1 MINMFFKNTLYV
13 IICLICIIFCI
24 FGCTIQTSQ
33 NSQISQYSETSVTSI
48 NQSNADISNNC
59 NDYIEYVKSH
69 NIDFFD
75 YVVEGEGDIK
85 TNDSYGYNSSIRFK
99 VADNQVENARRS
111 LSKQLGDELEIS
123 EETLPHNSSNKYMQ
137 MVEKEKVIANWNK
150 LENGYDSAKTHSI
163 EIFLT
168 ENNGT
173 YFIYFFD

>member
-13 IICLICIIFCI
+13 IICLICIIFCM

-48 NQSNADISNNC
+48 NQSNISNNY

-69 NIDFFD
+69 DIDFFD
-75 YVVEGEGDIK
+75 YVIKGEGNIK
-85 TNDSYGYNSSIRFK
+85 TNDSYGYSSASIRFK
-99 VADNQVENARRS
+99 VADNQVENVRKS
-111 LSKQLGDELEIS
+111 ISKQLGDELKIC
-123 EETLPHNSSNKYMQ
+123 EETLPHNSSDKYMQ
-137 MVEKEKVIANWNK
+137 MIEKEKVIANWTK

>member
-1 MINMFFKNTLYV
+1 MINVFFKNTLYV
-13 IICLICIIFCI
+13 IICLICIIFCM

-33 NSQISQYSETSVTSI
+33 NSQISQYSETSVQSI
-48 NQSNADISNNC
+48 NQYNISNNY

-75 YVVEGEGDIK
+75 YVVEGEGNIQIDNA
-85 TNDSYGYNSSIRFK
+85 NDYNASIRFK
-99 VADNQVENARRS
+99 VADNQVENVRKS
-111 LSKQLGDELEIS
+111 LSKQLGDELES
-123 EETLPHNSSNKYMQ
+123 EETLPHNSSDKYMQ
-137 MVEKEKVIANWNK
+137 MIEKEKVMANWTK
-150 LENGYDSAKTHSI
+150 LENVYDNAKTHSI